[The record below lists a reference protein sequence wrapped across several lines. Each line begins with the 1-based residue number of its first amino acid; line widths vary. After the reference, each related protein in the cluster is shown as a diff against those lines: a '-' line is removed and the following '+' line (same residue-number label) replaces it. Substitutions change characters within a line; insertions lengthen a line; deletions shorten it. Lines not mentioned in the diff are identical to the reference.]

1 MVNWQDPSV
10 ITKCAVIFGNLGHVC
25 AGAYVLD
32 ICVAFLDYDWAIIT
46 RKRPWR
52 HTMILYFLCKYTMFF
67 AIIGMLIAL
76 NTTTKI
82 DCQALYTF
90 NQFFG
95 SSAIGTASTLLMFRT
110 IAIWNKNWFVMIPLI
125 LISLGH
131 WSILM
136 YSVTSVHSAFVPEL
150 KTCVVLSTGN
160 QHKNL
165 ALNLVYLYT
174 MFVDLTVLVIS
185 TIGLLLTPGRSSLW
199 KLLFKDGI
207 IFFITAFIANAL
219 AATVLLLDLN
229 PAMNLMFSIPA
240 ACLTAGAAARSY
252 IRLSNWS
259 NQEVYVHGSSNPGR
273 SQGVRKGGLPDR
285 HVQTN
290 MSAVNWSRPKPTDI
304 ELGTGFQRD
313 DDYSGS
319 SDDFK
324 GTMRTVGFERPG
336 ANGVQKDG
344 IMITTDTFTNDE
356 ITRKK
361 KHTSNSSS
369 LEFDSSRPPVITVQ
383 SETTTASHTYGKGV
397 PTAGGHW

>member
-1 MVNWQDPSV
+1 MVNWSDPTV
-10 ITKCAVIFGNLGHVC
+10 IAKCGTIFSNLGHVC
-25 AGAYVLD
+25 AGAYTLD

-46 RKRPWR
+46 RRRPWK

-76 NTTTKI
+76 NTTSAI
-82 DCQALYTF
+82 NCQALYTF

-110 IAIWNKNWFVMIPLI
+110 IAIWNKNLFVTIPLV
-125 LISLGH
+125 LIALGH

-136 YSVTSVHSAFVPEL
+136 YSVTSVKSVFLPAA
-150 KTCVVLSTGN
+150 KTCVLLSTGAQN
-160 QHKNL
+160 HNL

-174 MFVDLTVLVIS
+174 MFVDLAVLIIS

-207 IFFITAFIANAL
+207 IFFLTAFFCNAL
-219 AATVLLLDLN
+219 AATVLLLNLN

-259 NQEVYVHGSSNPGR
+259 NQDVYVHNSSNPGR
-273 SQGVRKGGLPDR
+273 IATRKAGMPDR
-285 HVQTN
+285 HVATN

-313 DDYSGS
+313 DEYSNDG
-319 SDDFK
+319 DFK
-324 GTMRTVGFERPG
+324 GTMGTVGFERPAG
-336 ANGVQKDG
+336 QKDG
-344 IMITTDTFTNDE
+344 IMITTDTFTNE
-356 ITRKK
+356 ELTKK
-361 KHTSNSSS
+361 KKVKHSSASSS
-369 LEFDSSRPPVITVQ
+369 LEFDSSSPTGSREPT
-383 SETTTASHTYGKGV
+383 STHTYGKGI
-397 PTAGGHW
+397 PAAAGRW